1 MENGILP
8 HLSVQVP
15 PVTFL
20 SLGSYDGFMEHAMR
34 EVFMMPDGVSQ
45 EFYPGSFRGRRFPRR
60 YPVIRRPIYG
70 PVIVPGFRYPF
81 RYRPRGFLY
90 RYGPL
95 FWLLEMLD

>member
-1 MENGILP
+1 
-8 HLSVQVP
+8 
-15 PVTFL
+15 
-20 SLGSYDGFMEHAMR
+20 MEHAMR

-60 YPVIRRPIYG
+60 YPVIRRPVFG
-70 PVIVPGFRYPF
+70 PVIVPGFRYPV